1 MNRPG
6 NTVLLMLAALA
17 LAACSPDKPRHAE
30 AESKKPA
37 AAAQPAPI
45 GHSPLPAHDVGR
57 SDLFHGYRCG
67 GDCSLH
73 QQGYKWAADH
83 RIINPRDCRG
93 GSESFIE
100 GCRAYAGI
108 DGPLGVREIFQ
119 DED

>member
-6 NTVLLMLAALA
+6 KTVLLMLAALA

>member
-1 MNRPG
+1 MNRPSR
-6 NTVLLMLAALA
+6 TVALMLAALA
-17 LAACSPDKPRHAE
+17 LAACSPDKPKDARARGD
-30 AESKKPA
+30 KA
-37 AAAQPAPI
+37 AAPQAAI
-45 GHSPLPAHDVGR
+45 GHPPHPAHDVGR
-57 SDLFHGYRCG
+57 ADLFHGYRCG

-83 RIINPRDCRG
+83 KIINPRDCRG
-93 GSESFIE
+93 TSDSFIE